1 MNEAPRPQGQGFP
14 AKWLHHIVPL
24 DPVLKDR
31 ACGAPSGRPRIFPLA
46 LVGLLLAVLAALTAM
61 LAGFGT
67 RWELWHFR
75 TGFVIL
81 AWAAYASIAAA
92 LICLASAILTRPGT
106 LRRGFPLSLFGLVIG
121 VLVIG
126 VPWCYWE
133 MAQRVPAIH
142 DITTDT
148 ENPPRFVSILPL
160 RKNAPNSSEYGGPE
174 IAAKQ
179 RAAYPD
185 LGPAMLSVP
194 PDKAF
199 ERALAVARKMGWVI
213 VDANAA
219 EGRIEATDTT
229 FWFGFKDDIVI
240 RVTPADQGSRVD
252 IRSVSRVGKSD
263 LGKNARRIRKYL
275 KELKQTG

>member
-1 MNEAPRPQGQGFP
+1 MIRPASFPFAFIGF
-14 AKWLHHIVPL
+14 
-24 DPVLKDR
+24 
-31 ACGAPSGRPRIFPLA
+31 
-46 LVGLLLAVLAALTAM
+46 LLAVLAALAAT

-67 RWELWHFR
+67 RWGLWHFR
-75 TGFVIL
+75 TGFAIL
-81 AWAAYASIAAA
+81 GWAAYAGIAAA
-92 LICLASAILTRPGT
+92 LVSLASAILTRPTT
-106 LRRGFPLSLFGLVIG
+106 LRRGFLISIFGLVIG
-121 VLVIG
+121 ILVFG
-126 VPWCYWE
+126 VPWCYWRT
-133 MAQRVPAIH
+133 AQRVPAIH

-148 ENPPRFVSILPL
+148 ENPPRFVSISPL

-185 LGPAMLSVP
+185 LAPAMLSIP
-194 PDKAF
+194 QDKAF
-199 ERALAVARKMGWVI
+199 EQALAAARKMGWVI

-240 RVTPADQGSRVD
+240 RVAPSDHGSRVD

-263 LGKNARRIRKYL
+263 VGMNARRIRKYL
-275 KELKQTG
+275 KELKRMG

>member
-1 MNEAPRPQGQGFP
+1 MN
-14 AKWLHHIVPL
+14 
-24 DPVLKDR
+24 
-31 ACGAPSGRPRIFPLA
+31 RPRIFPFA
-46 LVGLLLAVLAALTAM
+46 LVGFILAVLTALAAV

-67 RWELWHFR
+67 HWELWHFR

-81 AWAAYASIAAA
+81 AWAAYAGIAAA
-92 LICLASAILTRPGT
+92 LVSVASAIFTRPGT
-106 LRRGFPLSLFGLVIG
+106 LRRGFLISVFGLIIG
-121 VLVIG
+121 VLVFG
-126 VPWCYWE
+126 VPWCYWRT
-133 MAQRVPAIH
+133 AHHVPAIH

-160 RKNAPNSSEYGGPE
+160 RKNAANPSEYGGLE
-174 IAAKQ
+174 IVAQQ

-185 LGPAMLSVP
+185 LAPAMLPLP

-199 ERALAVARKMGWVI
+199 ERALAVARKMGWII

-229 FWFGFKDDIVI
+229 FWFGFKDDVVI
-240 RVTPADQGSRVD
+240 RVAPADQGSRVD

-275 KELKQTG
+275 KELKQVG

>member
-1 MNEAPRPQGQGFP
+1 MNRPAFFPFAFIGF
-14 AKWLHHIVPL
+14 
-24 DPVLKDR
+24 
-31 ACGAPSGRPRIFPLA
+31 
-46 LVGLLLAVLAALTAM
+46 LLAVLAALAAI

-67 RWELWHFR
+67 RWGLWYFR
-75 TGFVIL
+75 TGFAIL
-81 AWAAYASIAAA
+81 GWAAYAGIAAA
-92 LICLASAILTRPGT
+92 LVSLASAILTRPTT
-106 LRRGFPLSLFGLVIG
+106 LRRGFLISIFGLLIG
-121 VLVIG
+121 ILVFG
-126 VPWCYWE
+126 VPWCYWRT
-133 MAQRVPAIH
+133 AQRVPAIH

-148 ENPPRFVSILPL
+148 ENPPRFVSISPL

-185 LGPAMLSVP
+185 SAPAMLSIP
-194 PDKAF
+194 SDKAF
-199 ERALAVARKMGWVI
+199 EQALAAARKMGWVI

-240 RVTPADQGSRVD
+240 RVTAADHGSRVD

-263 LGKNARRIRKYL
+263 LGMNARRIRKYL
-275 KELKQTG
+275 KELKQMG

>member
-1 MNEAPRPQGQGFP
+1 MKRHG
-14 AKWLHHIVPL
+14 
-24 DPVLKDR
+24 
-31 ACGAPSGRPRIFPLA
+31 SFPLA
-46 LVGLLLAVLAALTAM
+46 LVGFFLAALTALAAM
-61 LAGFGT
+61 LAGFVT

-75 TGFVIL
+75 TGFAIL
-81 AWAAYASIAAA
+81 GWAAYAGIAAA
-92 LICLASAILTRPGT
+92 LVSLASAILTRPTT
-106 LRRGFPLSLFGLVIG
+106 LRRGFLISIFGLAIG
-121 VLVIG
+121 VLVFG
-126 VPWCYWE
+126 VPWCYWRT
-133 MAQRVPAIH
+133 AQHVPAIH

-148 ENPPRFVSILPL
+148 QNPPRFASILPL
-160 RKNAPNSSEYGGPE
+160 RKNATNSPEYGGPE

-185 LGPAMLSVP
+185 LAPAMLFVT

-199 ERALAVARKMGWVI
+199 DRALAAARKMGWVI

-240 RVTPADQGSRVD
+240 RVALADHGSRVD

-263 LGKNARRIRKYL
+263 LGMNARRIRKYL
-275 KELKQTG
+275 KEVGTPFDAV

>member
-1 MNEAPRPQGQGFP
+1 MN
-14 AKWLHHIVPL
+14 
-24 DPVLKDR
+24 
-31 ACGAPSGRPRIFPLA
+31 RPRIFPVA
-46 LVGLLLAVLAALTAM
+46 LVGFLLAVLAALAAM
-61 LAGFGT
+61 LSGFGSH
-67 RWELWHFR
+67 WGLWYFR

-81 AWAAYASIAAA
+81 AWAAYAGIAAA
-92 LICLASAILTRPGT
+92 LVSLASAIFTRPGT
-106 LRRGFPLSLFGLVIG
+106 LRRGFLISIFGLVVG
-121 VLVIG
+121 VLVFGI
-126 VPWCYWE
+126 PWSYWRA
-133 MAQRVPAIH
+133 AQRVPAIH

-160 RKNAPNSSEYGGPE
+160 RKNAPNSSEYRGPE

-185 LGPAMLSVP
+185 LAPAMLSVP

-199 ERALAVARKMGWVI
+199 DQALRVARKMGWVI

-263 LGKNARRIRKYL
+263 VGMNARRIRKYL
-275 KELKQTG
+275 KELKQIAQTVSYTHSRILKNLFIARALDELAVASA

>member
-1 MNEAPRPQGQGFP
+1 MN
-14 AKWLHHIVPL
+14 
-24 DPVLKDR
+24 
-31 ACGAPSGRPRIFPLA
+31 RPRIFPFA
-46 LVGLLLAVLAALTAM
+46 LVGFLLAVLAALAAL

-81 AWAAYASIAAA
+81 AWAAYAGIAAA
-92 LICLASAILTRPGT
+92 LISIASAIFTRPT
-106 LRRGFPLSLFGLVIG
+106 ALRRGFLISILGLVIG
-121 VLVIG
+121 VLVFG
-126 VPWCYWE
+126 VPWCYWRT
-133 MAQRVPAIH
+133 AHRVPAIH
-142 DITTDT
+142 DITTDAA
-148 ENPPRFVSILPL
+148 NPPRFVSILPL
-160 RKNAPNSSEYGGPE
+160 RKNAPDPSEYGGPE
-174 IAAKQ
+174 IAAQQ

-185 LGPAMLSVP
+185 LAPAMLSVP

-240 RVTPADQGSRVD
+240 RVAPADHGSRVD
-252 IRSVSRVGKSD
+252 MRSVSRVGKSD
-263 LGKNARRIRKYL
+263 LGKNARRILRYL
-275 KELKQTG
+275 KDLKQMG